1 MSDWLGPFL
10 DTATHIQDLK
20 RLNLKQILSNLLPWP
35 LPNQLEQ
42 LAPARFT
49 VPSGNAHTI
58 DYSQKPPV
66 LAVKLQELFGMQEPP
81 SVGYGTALQVHLL
94 SPRGQVLQVTQDL
107 ANFWATSYTEVKK
120 EMKGRYPR
128 HPWPDDPTQALAT
141 AKTNRALRKP

>member
-1 MSDWLGPFL
+1 
-10 DTATHIQDLK
+10 
-20 RLNLKQILSNLLPWP
+20 
-35 LPNQLEQ
+35 
-42 LAPARFT
+42 
-49 VPSGNAHTI
+49 
-58 DYSQKPPV
+58 
-66 LAVKLQELFGMQEPP
+66 MQEPP

-107 ANFWATSYTEVKK
+107 ANFWATGYTEVKK